1 MHSLPSTFIFF
12 LIISLFTIFSTF
24 CSAEQQNI
32 TVRGQ
37 AICRRRSVK
46 GLHIELREHDTF
58 DPDDSLSTTTTGP
71 DGTFEVR
78 GGENEVG
85 SIRPYLRITHKCD
98 VSDDMVIQ
106 KLNNILIF
114 LKKCRRQTEI
124 DIPKEKVNGIY
135 EMNFVNLN
143 LPGHRDK
150 ETCDD

>member
-1 MHSLPSTFIFF
+1 MRCSLHSTFIILP
-12 LIISLFTIFSTF
+12 LIIFLFTIFTNF
-24 CSAEQQNI
+24 CSADQQNI

-78 GGENEVG
+78 GSENE
-85 SIRPYLRITHKCD
+85 
-98 VSDDMVIQ
+98 
-106 KLNNILIF
+106 
-114 LKKCRRQTEI
+114 KCRRITEI

>member
-98 VSDDMVIQ
+98 VSDDM
-106 KLNNILIF
+106 
-114 LKKCRRQTEI
+114 KCRRQTEI

>member
-1 MHSLPSTFIFF
+1 MHYSTTLIFF
-12 LIISLFTIFSTF
+12 LLIIFIFTIFSS
-24 CSAEQQNI
+24 SAEQQNI

-37 AICRRRSVK
+37 TICRRRSVK

-58 DPDDSLSTTTTGP
+58 DPDDSLGSTTTGP

-98 VSDDMVIQ
+98 VTDEMR
-106 KLNNILIF
+106 
-114 LKKCRRQTEI
+114 CRRTTEI
-124 DIPKEKVNGIY
+124 DIPKDKVNGIY

-150 ETCDD
+150 ETCEN

>member
-1 MHSLPSTFIFF
+1 MRCSLHSTFIILPIVIF
-12 LIISLFTIFSTF
+12 LFTIFSTF
-24 CSAEQQNI
+24 CSADQQNI

-78 GGENEVG
+78 GSENEVG

-98 VSDDMVIQ
+98 VSDDM
-106 KLNNILIF
+106 
-114 LKKCRRQTEI
+114 KCRRITEI